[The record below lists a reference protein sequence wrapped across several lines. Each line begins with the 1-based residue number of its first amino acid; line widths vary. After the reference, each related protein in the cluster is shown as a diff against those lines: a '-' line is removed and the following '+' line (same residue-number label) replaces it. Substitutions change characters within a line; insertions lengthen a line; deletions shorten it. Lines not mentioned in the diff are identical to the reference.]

1 MPFFLPSP
9 GRYVPDDPLDEASP
23 RRRGWAKAT
32 REPAEREEARLTKFK
47 GPIPFCLLW
56 TLAVRKRLTSEA

>member
-1 MPFFLPSP
+1 
-9 GRYVPDDPLDEASP
+9 LDEASP

-32 REPAEREEARLTKFK
+32 REPAEREEARLTNFK

-56 TLAVRKRLTSEA
+56 TLAVRER